1 MDGVVEGGEAGGVGG
16 AAGGEVVFIPD
27 FEVRDA
33 GVAAKARS
41 CVTSPGRK
49 SIG

>member
-1 MDGVVEGGEAGGVGG
+1 MPGMG
-16 AAGGEVVFIPD
+16 PD

-41 CVTSPGRK
+41 SCVTSPGRK
-49 SIG
+49 SIGLTTR